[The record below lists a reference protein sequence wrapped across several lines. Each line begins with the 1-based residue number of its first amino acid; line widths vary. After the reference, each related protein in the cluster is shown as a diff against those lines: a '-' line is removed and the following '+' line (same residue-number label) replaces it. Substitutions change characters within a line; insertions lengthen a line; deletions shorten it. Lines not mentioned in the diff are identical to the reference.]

1 MRNNFEIIRVIY
13 LQLSAV
19 SYAPRQQA
27 AQPNRD
33 LPGKLHGEP
42 PSNEPSTR
50 RELIVFYKVVIFS
63 WYFYVYLLHFGH
75 LLLGS
80 FLNGPGK
87 TLTVTIDPV
96 LS

>member
-1 MRNNFEIIRVIY
+1 MCNLY

-50 RELIVFYKVVIFS
+50 RELIVF
-63 WYFYVYLLHFGH
+63 
-75 LLLGS
+75 
-80 FLNGPGK
+80 
-87 TLTVTIDPV
+87 
-96 LS
+96 